1 MNKKTYK
8 LLSLV
13 LAVSLVAIGVI
24 KDPIFAADRYS
35 EDGGQSYDGAMTST
49 PVAFEYQNVI
59 SVTSK
64 DWMLEKIIET
74 AHVHHVKLFKMIGQ
88 KNLWTYTAI
97 RAFDGIPVSGVVIVV
112 SGDSV

>member
-1 MNKKTYK
+1 MKFFKTKGFRYA
-8 LLSLV
+8 
-13 LAVSLVAIGVI
+13 LAIAVVGMIGTNI
-24 KDPIFAADRYS
+24 NQAFAGDRYAAAQ
-35 EDGGQSYDGAMTST
+35 DYDGAMTST